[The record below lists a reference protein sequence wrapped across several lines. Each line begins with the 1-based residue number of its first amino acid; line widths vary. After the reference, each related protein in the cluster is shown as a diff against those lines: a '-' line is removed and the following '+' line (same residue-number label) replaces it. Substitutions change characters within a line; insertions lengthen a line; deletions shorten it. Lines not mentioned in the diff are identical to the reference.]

1 MKRFSL
7 LVFLVL
13 IATGCSTP
21 KSTTKITYISC
32 DSITKQ
38 EGSSVPIL
46 KIELPCSDGQ
56 SLIKLNQ
63 IKGPAIINAWASW
76 CAPCKEEIPIFKEFA
91 ELNQGR
97 IQLVG
102 IDVEER
108 SSIDGAKFA
117 TEMGMTWPQL
127 IDKDGRTR
135 AAFGMGIPVT
145 WFISDQ
151 GAIVYE
157 KVGPIRSIQQMKGL
171 LKNFLGVEFE

>member
-21 KSTTKITYISC
+21 KSTTQVTYISC

-46 KIELPCSDGQ
+46 KIELPCSDGKSQ
-56 SLIKLNQ
+56 IKLNE

-91 ELNQGR
+91 ELAQGQ

-108 SSIDGAKFA
+108 SLVDGAKFV

-127 IDKDGRTR
+127 VDNDGRTR

-145 WFISDQ
+145 WFINDR
-151 GAIVYE
+151 GEIVYE
-157 KVGPIRSIQQMKGL
+157 KVGPIRSIEQMRGL
-171 LKNFLGVEFE
+171 VQNFLRINI